1 MSDELIIE
9 EEFDSLFGGEKL
21 PSLFNKTHVTGT
33 TRAGIIIKPPTKR
46 QSRFFKEG
54 GRGALKFWGA
64 DGKPTDKATGPGGAP
79 NRPVM
84 DEVFTLDTDYRMTPA
99 ELSEA
104 EMDEDSGQRGV
115 FASGDML
122 RAIRE
127 AIKKSGAKSRPE
139 LVGARLTLTRVG
151 KVQKGDYKGWKWDAG
166 LELNVRQVVTA
177 NADTDAFE

>member
-21 PSLFNKTHVTGT
+21 PSLFNKMHGTGT
-33 TRAGIIIKPPTKR
+33 TRAGIIVKPPVKR

-54 GRGALKFWGA
+54 GLGALKFWGA
-64 DGKPTDKATGPGGAP
+64 DGKPTDQATGPAGP
-79 NRPVM
+79 NRPVY
-84 DEVFTLDTDYRMTPA
+84 DEVFVLDTEYRMTPA

-104 EMDEDSGQRGV
+104 GMDEDNGQRGV

-127 AIKKSGAKSRPE
+127 AIKKSGARSRPE

-151 KVQKGDYKGWKWDAG
+151 KVQKGDYKGWKWDAE
-166 LELNVRQVVTA
+166 LELGVRQVVSAT
-177 NADTDAFE
+177 ADTDAFE